1 MEKKLRSL
9 FDYQDFAKNADLQ
22 AVIDAVHGRYAA
34 RGDRVYRVR
43 IGIGEG
49 VEHKAHGNSLL
60 FGGFMGP
67 QLSYYTAKT
76 V

>member
-34 RGDRVYRVR
+34 RMLSDDEADLVAAAGSPETAIKRKDPLEEENDFSR
-43 IGIGEG
+43 
-49 VEHKAHGNSLL
+49 
-60 FGGFMGP
+60 MGKD
-67 QLSYYTAKT
+67 L
-76 V
+76 